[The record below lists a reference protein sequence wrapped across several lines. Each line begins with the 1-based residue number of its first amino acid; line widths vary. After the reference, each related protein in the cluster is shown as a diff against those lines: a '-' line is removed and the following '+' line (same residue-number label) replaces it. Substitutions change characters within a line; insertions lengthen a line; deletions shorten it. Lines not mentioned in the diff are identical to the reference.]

1 MTARRERGRK
11 KQKTEKERSIWGGKS
26 CTRLGFPG
34 GGAGDSPVAA
44 ERGGRACRSLRG
56 PVTQRSFPGAILVRR
71 CGGAASPFPGD
82 LVPFPAS
89 AQKDDGVVV
98 GKIKRLR

>member
-34 GGAGDSPVAA
+34 GGAGESPVAA
-44 ERGGRACRSLRG
+44 EHAGPSVGWSPSGVFQGRSWSGDAEELPPLSPGIWSLSLHQHKKMMG
-56 PVTQRSFPGAILVRR
+56 SW
-71 CGGAASPFPGD
+71 
-82 LVPFPAS
+82 
-89 AQKDDGVVV
+89 
-98 GKIKRLR
+98 